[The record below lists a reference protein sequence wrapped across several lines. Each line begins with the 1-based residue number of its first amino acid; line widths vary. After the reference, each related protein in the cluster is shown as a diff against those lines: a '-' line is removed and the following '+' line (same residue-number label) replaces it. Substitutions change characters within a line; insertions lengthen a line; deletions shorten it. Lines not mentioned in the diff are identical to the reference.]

1 MTRQEVLA
9 LLDDIDNVYPSFR
22 FRHEPQEQQKRI
34 LDSWERRL
42 MKCETPAVLK
52 RFDQYVADGNRFAP
66 SVAELFVSPD
76 PFGPDYQRKQQE
88 RFAALE
94 HERTPEEVEEI
105 ERIKRD
111 AFKQLVQQRQ
121 RG

>member
-22 FRHEPQEQQKRI
+22 FRHEPREQQKKI

-42 MKCETPAVLK
+42 MRCEASAVTK
-52 RFDQYVADGNRFAP
+52 RFDQYVADGNKFAP
-66 SVAELFVSPD
+66 SVAEVFVSPD
-76 PFGPDYQRKQQE
+76 PFGPDYQRKQRE

-94 HERTPEEVEEI
+94 HERTPEEVEQI

-111 AFKQLVQQRQ
+111 ALKQLVQQRQ